1 MSSAA
6 EEIDNTSRPK
16 ILRKKIG
23 RKTTLNGSNLAKELA
38 AVVLA
43 GTGTSGTPGG
53 NRPVLITDQFQ
64 LLTKL
69 EGSAVGAW
77 SQK

>member
-6 EEIDNTSRPK
+6 EIDETSRPQ

-23 RKTTLNGSNLAKELA
+23 RKTTLRGSNLAKELA
-38 AVVLA
+38 AAVLA

-53 NRPVLITDQFQ
+53 NRPVLITDQLQ
-64 LLTKL
+64 LLSK
-69 EGSAVGAW
+69 
-77 SQK
+77 K